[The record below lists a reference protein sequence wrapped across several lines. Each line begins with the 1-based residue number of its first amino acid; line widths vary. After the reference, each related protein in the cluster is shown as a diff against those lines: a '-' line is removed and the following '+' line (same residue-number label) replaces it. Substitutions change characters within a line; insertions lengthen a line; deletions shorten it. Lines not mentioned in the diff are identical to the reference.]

1 MGTIHDRFPNKNLYF
16 TEQWTSSQGSFSGD
30 LQWHIKNVIIGTMR
44 NWSKTALEW
53 NLANDPSFG
62 PHTPGGCTECKGAL
76 TIDGSNFTRNVAY
89 FIIAHVSQFVP
100 PGSKRVDSNTVSTL
114 PNVAFLRPDGKKVLL
129 VFNEGNQSTTFNL
142 VYRES
147 FSPVTIE
154 AKSVKSIVF

>member
-1 MGTIHDRFPNKNLYF
+1 
-16 TEQWTSSQGSFSGD
+16 
-30 LQWHIKNVIIGTMR
+30 MR